1 MTVCTKNNFKKI
13 QDCREVVQIK
23 IKECYNILT
32 HGKYKCKIE
41 PIFGKEILLIPD
53 QHVNIPYIYVMIK
66 ICNMLMY

>member
-32 HGKYKCKIE
+32 HGK
-41 PIFGKEILLIPD
+41 
-53 QHVNIPYIYVMIK
+53 
-66 ICNMLMY
+66 